1 MLKKFCAPYRM
12 LTRLI
17 VFCGILALASAL
29 PTLETEMNAEQNA
42 LSLSEQLIDA
52 ESSAQ
57 DAQDELES
65 AEDAE
70 VDLQAGQFMR
80 KGMKYKYS
88 KYKSMK
94 VYKYKSHGYKSS
106 YSKMGRH
113 RTFYVYGMYGR
124 PYGYH
129 RYGYGRSQHNVW
141 TRPVNAS
148 EHLPKPTANSSVL
161 VFVKSQS
168 SSAADIRLK
177 MWNHLKDDCNNSP
190 KIVEDVRNCYNTRV
204 GSEHSTYCVSKCT
217 CPYSDSTALTACLDQ
232 YVKVYYEK
240 PTPAS
245 AVTQED
251 LQMSVGSDSDTAFP
265 TATSS
270 QAYGWLEVMGS
281 GSEDAAASLNNAI
294 NERRLT
300 AVGLQTGAGASVVLE
315 NPAPALSPLCSA
327 AIATFAASLV
337 LLI

>member
-1 MLKKFCAPYRM
+1 M

-161 VFVKSQS
+161 VFVKSNS
-168 SSAADIRLK
+168 SDQGAAAKQIRLE
-177 MWNHLKDDCNNSP
+177 MWNRLKISQPNN
-190 KIVEDVRNCYNTRV
+190 KVAEAVWMCYNN
-204 GSEHSTYCVSKCT
+204 GIGGGCWQHSCTYTNSSMLET
-217 CPYSDSTALTACLDQ
+217 CLDQ
-232 YVKVYYEK
+232 YMKIYFEQ

-265 TATSS
+265 RATSS
-270 QAYGWLEVMGS
+270 QAYGWLEVMGT
-281 GSEDAAASLNNAI
+281 GSEEAAASLNNDI
-294 NERRLT
+294 NAGT
-300 AVGLQTGAGASVVLE
+300 VSAPGLITGAGSSVVLE

-327 AIATFAASLV
+327 TIATFMASLV